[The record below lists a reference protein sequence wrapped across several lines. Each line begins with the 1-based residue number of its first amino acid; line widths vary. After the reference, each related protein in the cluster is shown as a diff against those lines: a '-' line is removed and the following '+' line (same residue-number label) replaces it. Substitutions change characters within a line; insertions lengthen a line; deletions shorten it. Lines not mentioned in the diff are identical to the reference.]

1 MLATRYD
8 DKGHASPTGQW
19 VYWSEYKQAVDV
31 LADVAKLRSDDPTMP
46 FGTSKAQQLARI
58 AMQEI
63 CKHEYRKQ
71 SVGRCLTNYYCP
83 LCGKSKQ
90 IDSGD

>member
-8 DKGHASPTGQW
+8 SDGRSSPTGQW

-31 LADVAKLRSDDPTMP
+31 LADVAKLQSNDP
-46 FGTSKAQQLARI
+46 KVQELAVTAKR
-58 AMQEI
+58 EI
-63 CKHEYRKQ
+63 CKHEYRT
-71 SVGRCLTNYYCP
+71 SNAGRCLTNYYCP